1 MKALKLQNSKVVK
14 KNKKHFVPLPESK
27 MITGISLKIFRY
39 VYLFRNIFICPLKVT
54 KKNSYRS

>member
-14 KNKKHFVPLPESK
+14 KKTKHFVPLPESK